1 MPRQD
6 QDNAAR
12 TQRLLS
18 LRKRLT
24 RDVEMAEEALRD
36 DVVSPGELSN
46 LHTHSADQAVEG
58 MDEQIAI
65 AQNEEHLLE
74 EVEAALE
81 RIERGTYGTCQNCG
95 QTIARERLDAIP
107 YTPLC
112 IECARRQP
120 SKPR

>member
-1 MPRQD
+1 MQVRE
-6 QDNAAR
+6 R
-12 TQRLLS
+12 EVYKSLLVN

-46 LHTHSADQAVEG
+46 LHTHTADQSVDG
-58 MDEQIAI
+58 MDKQIAI

-81 RIERGTYGTCQNCG
+81 RIEQGTYGTCLNCG
-95 QTIARERLDAIP
+95 REITRARLDAIP

-112 IECARRQP
+112 IDCAQRQGDK
-120 SKPR
+120 SR

>member
-1 MPRQD
+1 MQIRELD
-6 QDNAAR
+6 
-12 TQRLLS
+12 TYKLWLVS

-46 LHTHSADQAVEG
+46 LHTHTADQAVEG

-65 AQNEEHLLE
+65 AQNAEHLLE

-81 RIERGTYGTCQNCG
+81 RIERGTFGTCQNCG
-95 QTIARERLDAIP
+95 REIGRERLDAIP

-112 IECARRQP
+112 IECARRQA

>member
-1 MPRQD
+1 MLEHD
-6 QDNAAR
+6 HELATD
-12 TQRLLS
+12 TLLG

-46 LHTHSADQAVEG
+46 LHTHPADQSVDG
-58 MDEQIAI
+58 MDKQIAI

-81 RIERGTYGTCQNCG
+81 RIEQGTYGTCLNCG
-95 QTIARERLDAIP
+95 RKIARERLEAIP

-112 IECARRQP
+112 IDCARLQADN
-120 SKPR
+120 PR